1 MISRGYDKR
10 FVYGLLAAGGTLG
23 ILIPP
28 SIPMIVYG
36 FITEESVGALF
47 LAGVGPGIAL
57 VTLFILFSMAHA
69 RLTGQRRETAATWE
83 ERRTAS
89 LRALPS
95 FALAALI
102 IGGIYSG
109 AFTPTEAAAVGFAA
123 ALVIVVFVLRSLT
136 SAGFREAAF
145 ESMATTTAILLDRCR
160 RKSVRKGDHPLPYPT
175 GHLRP
180 DRADDRHAA
189 DLHPRG

>member
-1 MISRGYDKR
+1 MIERGYDKR

-47 LAGVGPGIAL
+47 LAGVGPGMALVVLFIAYSMVHARMTGVQSDAVAATGAERRAATLRAAPSIAL
-57 VTLFILFSMAHA
+57 AM
-69 RLTGQRRETAATWE
+69 
-83 ERRTAS
+83 
-89 LRALPS
+89 
-95 FALAALI
+95 LI

-123 ALVIVVFVLRSLT
+123 ALLVTIVVLRSL
-136 SAGFREAAF
+136 SWKGLREAVF
-145 ESMATTTAILLDRCR
+145 ESIAPSARATPGSKR
-160 RKSVRKGDHPLPYPT
+160 
-175 GHLRP
+175 
-180 DRADDRHAA
+180 
-189 DLHPRG
+189 